1 MRRRRLTSALRHR
14 YGHSASMCPAG
25 SQVQALLFP
34 TDRFT
39 VAEAFIHLRQQDPK
53 GFRRIRTVF
62 FGGSGVKARVGWKRC

>member
-1 MRRRRLTSALRHR
+1 
-14 YGHSASMCPAG
+14 MCPAG

-39 VAEAFIHLRQQDPK
+39 VAEAKAWASKHNWRHDDVDAKDAFIHLRQQDPK